1 MTNWWLSY
9 VCMTVGGYSMFAYE
23 KLHVCHT
30 HKFRGNVQHL
40 MATHSPLYCVSCVY
54 PLCYCFSPSQSLAR
68 QLEARSVLVAVRM
81 RPFNKRERGLND
93 KLCIDIPTAT
103 KMIVKGVGDKKED
116 RPFNFDCAFGWDA
129 TQVQVYKRTGR
140 PLLIKALNGYNACLF
155 AYGQTGSGKTYTML
169 GVEDDKGVIPLMLE
183 ELFENVK
190 AQREHGRIITVTMSM
205 LEIYNEHLHDL
216 LIRTG
221 TGNDKDLTVRED
233 KIGGRGVFVDG
244 LTEFQVDSAKHA
256 LKYLNDAQGRR
267 AVGRTNMNEHSS
279 RSHAVITLHIS
290 VVGTPG
296 SEGIIATNSKLHLID
311 LAGSERQSKT
321 GASGD
326 QLKEGA
332 AINLSLTAL
341 GNVINALTES
351 TKGKDQTEMKSRKTK
366 GKAVPKKPHIPYRD
380 SKLTRILQDS
390 LGGNSV
396 TCMLTAMSPAESNKE
411 ETVSALRFAERA
423 KKIENKVKKNVNA
436 KELALANA
444 HKLTKAL
451 EAKVARLQKH
461 IDRLE
466 YYY

>member
-1 MTNWWLSY
+1 
-9 VCMTVGGYSMFAYE
+9 
-23 KLHVCHT
+23 
-30 HKFRGNVQHL
+30 
-40 MATHSPLYCVSCVY
+40 
-54 PLCYCFSPSQSLAR
+54 
-68 QLEARSVLVAVRM
+68 
-81 RPFNKRERGLND
+81 
-93 KLCIDIPTAT
+93 
-103 KMIVKGVGDKKED
+103 
-116 RPFNFDCAFGWDA
+116 
-129 TQVQVYKRTGR
+129 
-140 PLLIKALNGYNACLF
+140 
-155 AYGQTGSGKTYTML
+155 
-169 GVEDDKGVIPLMLE
+169 
-183 ELFENVK
+183 
-190 AQREHGRIITVTMSM
+190 
-205 LEIYNEHLHDL
+205 
-216 LIRTG
+216 
-221 TGNDKDLTVRED
+221 
-233 KIGGRGVFVDG
+233 
-244 LTEFQVDSAKHA
+244 
-256 LKYLNDAQGRR
+256 
-267 AVGRTNMNEHSS
+267 MNEHSS

-351 TKGKDQTEMKSRKTK
+351 TKGKDQTEMKSRKAK

-396 TCMLTAMSPAESNKE
+396 TCMLTAMSPADSNKE

-466 YYY
+466 HYY